1 MDQRNVGLIVL
12 GISIVI
18 VTVILACAF
27 RYAPVEGVPFSID
40 RWTGKVT
47 SFYSKETPMTTI
59 AEDKEPSS
67 R

>member
-27 RYAPVEGVPFSID
+27 RYAPVEGMPFSID

-47 SFYSKETPMTTI
+47 SFHFPMTTI

>member
-27 RYAPVEGVPFSID
+27 RYAPVEGMPFSID

-47 SFYSKETPMTTI
+47 SFMFPMTTI

>member
-27 RYAPVEGVPFSID
+27 RYAPVEGMPFSID

-47 SFYSKETPMTTI
+47 SYIESMTTI

>member
-27 RYAPVEGVPFSID
+27 RYAPVEGMPFSID

-47 SFYSKETPMTTI
+47 SYYIESMTTI